1 VTAPAASGWLAAV
14 AAAASLAIG
23 IPSAHAGEC
32 SHGGGDSGGSS
43 DGSSGGSSGG
53 SSSSSDASSDSS
65 SSSDYTDSSASSTT
79 TVTPAGCAE
88 VSDVV
93 GYSQCRDFG
102 DGWSAPA
109 RLPAISIELGT
120 FARRLGPRLA
130 GATGTM
136 SHDLGGYSYRVI
148 DPVDSGPTAVAMGTE
163 LRLTMATPPGV
174 YFGVETEIGGMVRD
188 AQFGVEMSSPP
199 PTTADGR
206 RPTVTTEQR
215 LYVSGGGVVGVHH
228 RFGRTM
234 LGAEL
239 GGGVRTVQVAV
250 RSQLGACDITDFHY
264 ASEGYVEPR
273 VRLDYWANPWFTL
286 GMFAG
291 GDLRHHGAMIGA
303 QLTVH
308 LRAFDHS
315 W

>member
-1 VTAPAASGWLAAV
+1 MTAV
-14 AAAASLAIG
+14 AAARWFAVVAAASAGTMTIG
-23 IPSAHAGEC
+23 IRSARAGEC
-32 SHGGGDSGGSS
+32 SHGGGDSGG
-43 DGSSGGSSGG
+43 GSSGGSSGSSDSG
-53 SSSSSDASSDSS
+53 SSSSSSDSS
-65 SSSDYTDSSASSTT
+65 SSDSSYSDSGSTT
-79 TVTPAGCAE
+79 TTTVVTGCQDA
-88 VSDVV
+88 SDVH
-93 GYSQCRDFG
+93 GYAQCRDFG

-109 RLPAISIELGT
+109 RLPALSIELGT
-120 FARRLGPRLA
+120 FARRVGPRLA

-136 SHDLGGYSYRVI
+136 THDMGGYSYRVI
-148 DPVDSGPTAVAMGTE
+148 DPVSDGPTAVAMGTA
-163 LRLTMATPPGV
+163 LRVTMSTPPGV
-174 YFGVETEIGGMVRD
+174 YFGLEGEMGGMVHD
-188 AQFGVEMSSPP
+188 AQFGVEMSSPT

-215 LYVSGGGVVGVHH
+215 LYLSGGGVAGVHH

-234 LGAEL
+234 IGAEI

-250 RSQLGACDITDFHY
+250 RSQLGACDITDYYY

-286 GMFAG
+286 GMYAG
-291 GDLRHHGAMIGA
+291 GDLAHHGAMIGGS
-303 QLTVH
+303 LTVH

>member
-1 VTAPAASGWLAAV
+1 MRAASWVAAV
-14 AAAASLAIG
+14 ASLAIG
-23 IPSAHAGEC
+23 IRAAEAGEC
-32 SHGGGDSGGSS
+32 SHGGGDSG
-43 DGSSGGSSGG
+43 SSGGSSGG
-53 SSSSSDASSDSS
+53 SSSGSSSSSDSSSS
-65 SSSDYTDSSASSTT
+65 SSSDYTDSSSSSTT
-79 TVTPAGCAE
+79 TATSVGCSE

-136 SHDLGGYSYRVI
+136 SHDMGGYSYRVI
-148 DPVDSGPTAVAMGTE
+148 DPVDTGPTAVAMGTE
-163 LRLTMATPPGV
+163 IRLTMATPPGV
-174 YFGVETEIGGMVRD
+174 YFGIETEIGGMVHD
-188 AQFGVEMSSPP
+188 AHFGVEMSSPT
-199 PTTADGR
+199 PTTIDGR

-215 LYVSGGGVVGVHH
+215 LYVSGGGVLGVHH

-234 LGAEL
+234 IGAEV
-239 GGGVRTVQVAV
+239 GGGVRTVQVRV

-264 ASEGYVEPR
+264 ATEGYVEPR

-286 GMFAG
+286 GMYAG
-291 GDLRHHGAMIGA
+291 GDVRHHGAMIGA